1 VKGNQLGDAQRDETF
16 AEAPNKQKLYR
27 EGQPLLR
34 VRFQLTSCLLLF
46 HHPTLANRNHHF
58 GLKHLDATVHDES
71 VKTEL
76 EKPKWKTDQ
85 PALASLLVCASVTDG
100 VEDSR
105 HDPASTKHAGS
116 HRELQAGNK
125 KRSNEAGLVLEV
137 VAVKI
142 KSAFV
147 LHDCSSSRSV
157 LLSMGSSP

>member
-1 VKGNQLGDAQRDETF
+1 MLWSKSSN
-16 AEAPNKQKLYR
+16 
-27 EGQPLLR
+27 
-34 VRFQLTSCLLLF
+34 
-46 HHPTLANRNHHF
+46 
-58 GLKHLDATVHDES
+58 HLDTGGKDQT
-71 VKTEL
+71 VKTKL
-76 EKPKWKTDQ
+76 EEPEWKTDQ
-85 PALASLLVCASVTDG
+85 PALASLLVCASVADS

-105 HDPASTKHAGS
+105 HDPASSKNAGS